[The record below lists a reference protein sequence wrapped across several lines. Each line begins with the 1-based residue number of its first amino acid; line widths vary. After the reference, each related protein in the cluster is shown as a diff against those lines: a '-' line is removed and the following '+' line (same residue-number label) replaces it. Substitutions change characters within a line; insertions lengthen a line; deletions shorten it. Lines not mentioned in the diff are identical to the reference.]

1 MSMLYHSQRAMRA
14 KRQEALR
21 RGVIAILDIGSYK
34 TSCLVLRFDS
44 SDELLAAPGWWGCAG
59 PSRPNL
65 A

>member
-44 SDELLAAPGWWGCAG
+44 SDELLASDGVGAMAG
-59 PSRPNL
+59 
-65 A
+65 